1 MEVPGERTDN
11 YLTEVLSFEDG
22 NVKIPVWDMHEAP
35 LVFLQWRGSRQSKWK
50 HRADRW
56 TGRTR
61 FEGILG
67 LISIQTVGGG
77 TGIGPLGVVIVQ
89 IYDSAWD
96 KGI

>member
-1 MEVPGERTDN
+1 
-11 YLTEVLSFEDG
+11 
-22 NVKIPVWDMHEAP
+22 
-35 LVFLQWRGSRQSKWK
+35 
-50 HRADRW
+50 
-56 TGRTR
+56 
-61 FEGILG
+61 LG